1 MGLIADKVA
10 TMRGC
15 SLREIVETI
24 AAMEADDPVLDVGE
38 TGFHQFWE
46 AYPYKTAKP
55 AARRA
60 YNACRKGTGCHE
72 RKFSHAEIM
81 EGLEVYIRTKPRERD
96 WCMPSTFL
104 NQERF
109 CDTKA
114 MTEQSRSVKSPAD
127 LFGNMSEF
135 FDARARES
143 EADAAAEAAVRRIG
157 VVQ

>member
-24 AAMEADDPVLDVGE
+24 AAMEGDLPIETLDRFE
-38 TGFHQFWE
+38 EFWK
-46 AYPYKTAKP
+46 AYPLKVAKP
-55 AARRA
+55 GAKKAYRTARR
-60 YNACRKGTGCHE
+60 NGHRHQ
-72 RKFSHAEIM
+72 EIM
-81 EGLEVYIRTKPRERD
+81 YGLEVYVRTKPKTRD
-96 WCMPSTFL
+96 WCMASTFL

-109 CDTKA
+109 CDTEA

-135 FDARARES
+135 FDARAREG
-143 EADAAAEAAVRRIG
+143 EANGAAEAAVRRIEVG
-157 VVQ
+157 Q